1 MYLKRKQRVNTLILA
16 IFLLTG
22 AISYGS
28 EIPEEKL
35 INVMETELINENFE
49 DISQAYE
56 KAKEIYLSRTIE
68 KQEAPI
74 ILTDNHFKERYEAKK
89 REILAKANLE
99 SEIYEVMEV
108 TENQNISSDKIIEK
122 AENLYLEKNNI
133 SIVSELVKENVE
145 RIKVV
150 DEVMQLPE
158 ETKINYIF
166 GFDGNYKHSSE
177 KESIERGQT
186 RSSYAYIPKLSLES
200 LENYTNVIN
209 RNISNPE
216 SSEWNIGGFLLG
228 NMKTSETEVKSIK
241 NDGIKRKDEYKIDTK
256 YIGIA
261 GLANYGITD
270 NFTTGLAFGIGN
282 QESKFTKGAKLE
294 GDMFYL
300 GVHNKYINN
309 VYNTPNNYSIG
320 FGLGIQEGMYSL
332 VKNTNGMKNK
342 TKLDTTSFIG
352 YIDNEFTYHLNDTLK
367 IIPMYG
373 IKILTSNQENVK
385 ENNGLKVDRNKHWLL
400 KNELGVS
407 FEKSINYKEWD
418 LTLGTGLIYTLNSG
432 DLKHKLKGSYVSS
445 LNKIDLV
452 GDEIGKNEGK
462 LEIGIRAEKEN
473 ISYKIGMNII
483 KSDRNREEY
492 CGFIGVLVKI

>member
-35 INVMETELINENFE
+35 INIMETELINENFE

-56 KAKEIYLSRTIE
+56 KAKEIYLNRTIE

-166 GFDGNYKHSSE
+166 GFDGNYNHSSD
-177 KESIERGQT
+177 KANIKIGQV

-200 LENYTNVIN
+200 LENYTKTIN
-209 RNISNPE
+209 ENISNPE
-216 SSEWNIGGFLLG
+216 STKWNISGFLLG

-256 YIGIA
+256 YIGIV

-270 NFTTGLAFGIGN
+270 NFTTGLAFGIGD
-282 QESKFTKGAKLE
+282 QESKFTRGRKLE
-294 GDMFYL
+294 GDMLYL
-300 GVHNKYINN
+300 GVHNKYLNN
-309 VYNTPNNYSIG
+309 VYNTPNTYSIG

-332 VKNTNGMKNK
+332 KNVNGNKN
-342 TKLDTTSFIG
+342 KLDTTSFIG
-352 YIDNEFTYHLNDTLK
+352 YIENDFTYYLNDTLK
-367 IIPMYG
+367 IITTYG
-373 IKILTSNQENVK
+373 VKILTSNQEAVK
-385 ENNGLKVDRNKHWLL
+385 ENNSFKIEKNKQWLL
-400 KNELGVS
+400 KNELGVR
-407 FEKSINYKEWD
+407 FEKSINYNEWD
-418 LTLGTGLIYTLNSG
+418 FILGTGITYALNAG
-432 DLKHKLKGSYVSS
+432 DLKHRLEGQYIGA
-445 LNKIDLV
+445 LNKMELV
-452 GDEIGKNEGK
+452 GDEMGKNEGK
-462 LEIGIRAEKEN
+462 LEIGLKAEKEN
-473 ISYKIGMNII
+473 LSYKIGMNII

-492 CGFIGVLVKI
+492 CGFMGIFVKI

>member
-35 INVMETELINENFE
+35 INIMETELINENFE

-99 SEIYEVMEV
+99 NEIYEVMEV
-108 TENQNISSDKIIEK
+108 TENQNISSDKIVEK

-145 RIKVV
+145 RKKVV
-150 DEVMQLPE
+150 DEVSQLPE
-158 ETKINYIF
+158 ETKINYMF

-186 RSSYAYIPKLSLES
+186 RSSSAYIPKLSLES

-216 SSEWNIGGFLLG
+216 SSEWNISGFLLG

-261 GLANYGITD
+261 GLANYGVTD

-294 GDMFYL
+294 GDMLYL

-309 VYNTPNNYSIG
+309 VYSTPNTYSIG

-332 VKNTNGMKNK
+332 KNVNGNKN
-342 TKLDTTSFIG
+342 KLDTTSFVG
-352 YIDNEFTYHLNDTLK
+352 YIENDFTYYLNDTLK
-367 IIPMYG
+367 IIPTYG
-373 IKILTSNQENVK
+373 VKILTSNQEAIK
-385 ENNGLKVDRNKHWLL
+385 ENNSFKIEKNKQWLL
-400 KNELGVS
+400 KNELGVRL
-407 FEKSINYKEWD
+407 EKSINYNEWD
-418 LTLGTGLIYTLNSG
+418 FILGTGITYTLNTG
-432 DLKHKLKGSYVSS
+432 DLKHRLEGQYIGA
-445 LNKIDLV
+445 LNKMELV
-452 GDEIGKNEGK
+452 GDEMGKNEGK
-462 LEIGIRAEKEN
+462 LEIGLKAEKEN
-473 ISYKIGMNII
+473 LSYKIGMNII
-483 KSDRNREEY
+483 KSDRNKEEY
-492 CGFIGVLVKI
+492 CGFMGVLVKI

>member
-35 INVMETELINENFE
+35 INIMETELINENFE
-49 DISQAYE
+49 DISQVYE

-150 DEVMQLPE
+150 DEVMQLPK

-166 GFDGNYKHSSE
+166 GFDGNYKHSSD
-177 KESIERGQT
+177 KANTKIGQV

-200 LENYTNVIN
+200 LENYTKTIN
-209 RNISNPE
+209 GNISNPE
-216 SSEWNIGGFLLG
+216 STEWNISGFLLG

-241 NDGIKRKDEYKIDTK
+241 NDDIKRKDEYKIDTK
-256 YIGIA
+256 YIGIV

-270 NFTTGLAFGIGN
+270 NFTTGLAFGIGD
-282 QESKFTKGAKLE
+282 QESKFTRGTKLE
-294 GDMFYL
+294 GDMLYL
-300 GVHNKYINN
+300 GVHNKYLNN
-309 VYNTPNNYSIG
+309 VYNTPNTYSIG

-332 VKNTNGMKNK
+332 KNVNGNKN
-342 TKLDTTSFIG
+342 KLDTTSFVG
-352 YIDNEFTYHLNDTLK
+352 YIENDFTYYLNDTLK
-367 IIPMYG
+367 IIPTYG
-373 IKILTSNQENVK
+373 VKILTSNQEAVK
-385 ENNGLKVDRNKHWLL
+385 ENTGLKVDRNKQSLL
-400 KNELGVS
+400 KNELGVRL
-407 FEKSINYKEWD
+407 EKSINYNEWD
-418 LTLGTGLIYTLNSG
+418 FILGTGITYTLNTG
-432 DLKHKLKGSYVSS
+432 DLKHRLEGQYIGA
-445 LNKIDLV
+445 LNKMELV

-462 LEIGIRAEKEN
+462 LEIGLKAEKEN
-473 ISYKIGMNII
+473 LSYKIGMNII

-492 CGFIGVLVKI
+492 CGFMGVLFKI